1 MTHNIETVSDR
12 NGLGMSSRGSVPCI
26 DSPNLHRSYAN
37 RPVLQI
43 LDLEDSGNEVE
54 ILFRHDAIMIA
65 PRDTKRRVLITR
77 EDLFA
82 FRELLRELPEESFV
96 RPADP
101 VEKLPDPWQDGDV
114 VTFDG
119 KHVASVWTRVN
130 GGWQNYRTKG
140 RPGPRSGVLTDEQMD
155 LRANGS
161 GCYNV
166 RRRAGVIL

>member
-12 NGLGMSSRGSVPCI
+12 NGLGMSSRGSVPCV
-26 DSPNLHRSYAN
+26 DDPSLYRSYAN

-65 PRDTKRRVLITR
+65 PWDTKRRVLITR

-101 VEKLPDPWQDGDV
+101 VEKVTPWEDGDV

-130 GGWQNYRTKG
+130 GVWQNYRTKG
-140 RPGPRSGVLTDEQMD
+140 RPGLRSGTLTDEQMD

-161 GCYNV
+161 GAYTT